1 MQNRFWYLA
10 LIVIGSIV
18 VAVVYWKSRNRHTFT
33 LLFGMSG
40 ICYIIETLLHTTL
53 KAYEFFPRFMQ
64 DSYDDSLWGGIISD
78 LFVLP
83 PAAVLVGVFQLGW
96 GWIVVISGIISAIEE
111 LFLKLGIYEQYWWK
125 TWYTFIGGIL
135 LFFFAKW
142 WYRQLNRSH
151 GRKLT
156 FLTVVSILY
165 CLNAKLYIFIQND
178 LKHGRFFNK
187 WIEAHGV
194 NSTIILAP
202 LSLFI
207 AILLAIL
214 IVYRVRWWW
223 RAALIFGLTGLDLL
237 LYFLKVLYPNSYWL
251 FALMF
256 LGRVIILF
264 IGLAFD
270 RLLRNKELY
279 EGKVRI

>member
-10 LIVIGSIV
+10 LIVIGSIM

-111 LFLKLGIYEQYWWK
+111 LFLKLGIYEQNWWK

-165 CLNAKLYIFIQND
+165 CLNAKLYILIQND

-194 NSTIILAP
+194 NSTVTPGASKLVHRHFTGHSDRISCAVVVESGFNRRIDRIG
-202 LSLFI
+202 FI
-207 AILLAIL
+207 VILLESTLSELVLAI
-214 IVYRVRWWW
+214 
-223 RAALIFGLTGLDLL
+223 RAYVLGQGNYPVHRSGL
-237 LYFLKVLYPNSYWL
+237 
-251 FALMF
+251 
-256 LGRVIILF
+256 
-264 IGLAFD
+264 
-270 RLLRNKELY
+270 
-279 EGKVRI
+279 